1 MILSTTNCNLI
12 ELETHHQ
19 ILLKNFNLHHSFW
32 SDSSKFI
39 QHVVDN
45 ALLNMINKH
54 DLSIIL
60 FREIITWKTRN
71 IFNISDLTFAS
82 SYLTDKVEHCMT
94 RLNIRQSSNYILI
107 SIRILLDANSN
118 FVWLVKRRAWKL
130 LNIFKLKK
138 VEKEA
143 LLLRLSQ
150 NEIEI
155 DAYTQKI
162 KYFLQ
167 RIIVEVVSWSTLSRY
182 VKSFWNEKC
191 DEITKKTRR
200 LRRLWST
207 THDQKDWT
215 NYMGVNDRKQK
226 IIQKVKKL
234 NFRQKKENIIDI
246 STNLWR
252 FARWAK
258 NKSHKL
264 SERYL
269 KETTFPG

>member
-1 MILSTTNCNLI
+1 
-12 ELETHHQ
+12 
-19 ILLKNFNLHHSFW
+19 LHHSFW